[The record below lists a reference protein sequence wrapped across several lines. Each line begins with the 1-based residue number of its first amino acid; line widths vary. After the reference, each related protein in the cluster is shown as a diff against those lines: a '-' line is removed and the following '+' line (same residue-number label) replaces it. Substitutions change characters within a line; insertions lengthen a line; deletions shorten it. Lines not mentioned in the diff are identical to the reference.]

1 MYNTNFAHYNISQ
14 STQTSLPA
22 QTNGLTK
29 STAGQPAWQIDL
41 LQIIQLKSFSPQ
53 QVKILPEVEQVE
65 DLPNLESI
73 SLSTLTQ
80 VAEKSKRGVKH
91 LTLTIKVLQVVE
103 KLSLGLI
110 RGSLDRMRQRL
121 KTRIA
126 SHFRQAIKKES
137 QLLKNIE
144 NLEVWMQVRGLVDI
158 ENKING
164 YNAAANQ
171 MLCYMPLYEPLINQK
186 VRLQAAWNKIQTF
199 REIESKLNLCYSDMP
214 Y

>member
-1 MYNTNFAHYNISQ
+1 
-14 STQTSLPA
+14 
-22 QTNGLTK
+22 
-29 STAGQPAWQIDL
+29 
-41 LQIIQLKSFSPQ
+41 
-53 QVKILPEVEQVE
+53 
-65 DLPNLESI
+65 
-73 SLSTLTQ
+73 
-80 VAEKSKRGVKH
+80 
-91 LTLTIKVLQVVE
+91 VE